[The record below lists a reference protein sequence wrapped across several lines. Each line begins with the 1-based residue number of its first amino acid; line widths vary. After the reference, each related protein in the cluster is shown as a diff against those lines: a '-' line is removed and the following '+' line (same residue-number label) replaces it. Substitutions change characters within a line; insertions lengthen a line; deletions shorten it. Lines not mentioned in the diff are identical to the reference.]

1 MPESNQTM
9 NSGTPP
15 GAQTQDERMF
25 AMFCHLSALIGFIF
39 PFGNI
44 IAPLVIWI
52 LKKDQ
57 YPLVNEHGKE
67 AINFQISM
75 TIYFIASI
83 ILIFLLIGIPLLIL
97 LGLFELIAI
106 VIAAVQ
112 ANDGKLFK
120 YPLSIRFLN

>member
-1 MPESNQTM
+1 MPDSNQTM
-9 NSGTPP
+9 NSSTSSGV
-15 GAQTQDERMF
+15 QNQDERMF
-25 AMFCHLSALIGFIF
+25 AMFCHLSALIGFVF

-57 YPLVNEHGKE
+57 YPMVNEHGKE
-67 AINFQISM
+67 SINFQINM
-75 TIYFIASI
+75 TIYFIASV
-83 ILIFLLIGIPLLIL
+83 ILIFFLIGIPIMIV

-112 ANDGKLFK
+112 ANDGKLFR
-120 YPLSIRFLN
+120 YPMAFRFLI

>member
-9 NSGTPP
+9 NSGTPT
-15 GAQTQDERMF
+15 GTSTQDERMF

>member
-25 AMFCHLSALIGFIF
+25 AMFCHLSALVGFVF

-67 AINFQISM
+67 ANAIRYNLTLLKKDEMAVFYYRYDNENVLYS
-75 TIYFIASI
+75 
-83 ILIFLLIGIPLLIL
+83 ILICC
-97 LGLFELIAI
+97 AT
-106 VIAAVQ
+106 Q
-112 ANDGKLFK
+112 
-120 YPLSIRFLN
+120 